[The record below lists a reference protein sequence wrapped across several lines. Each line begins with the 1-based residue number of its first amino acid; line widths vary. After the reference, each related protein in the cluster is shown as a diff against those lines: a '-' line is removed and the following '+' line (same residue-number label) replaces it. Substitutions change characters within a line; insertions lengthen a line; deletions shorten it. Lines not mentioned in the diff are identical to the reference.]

1 MIRLFDYP
9 LFPVFDCCSL
19 HFILLLPVLL
29 TQEFSVAISKY
40 VLSKLIYHS
49 NFFYFFSL
57 L

>member
-19 HFILLLPVLL
+19 HFIQLLPFLL